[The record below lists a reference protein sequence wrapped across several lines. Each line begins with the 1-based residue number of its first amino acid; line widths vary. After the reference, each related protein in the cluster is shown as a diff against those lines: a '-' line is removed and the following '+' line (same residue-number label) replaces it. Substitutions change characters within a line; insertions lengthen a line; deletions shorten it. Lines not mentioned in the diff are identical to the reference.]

1 MQDILRYIN
10 SVEGVIGSAVF
21 NDHGGVVEH
30 AFPPIIDSQA
40 LKSAAGLILECTH
53 GLQISQTLD
62 ILDLRY
68 GEGRI
73 IIKAFPGA
81 LLCLLC
87 TKNINLPVLIITLNL
102 AVKKLEALLA
112 TVATASATAAATA
125 DAVDSETLRLSI
137 SHLANRDASNSFD
150 SLGMIAVSQPTSAYI
165 GEFYKTPFKKLTL
178 TNTGRR
184 HKRDLCGDGHEGYGP
199 AVRRHDHRRTG
210 YREKNCVS
218 AKGRRSRSGSAD
230 QAGIGNRKG
239 GAQVHPS
246 FFVCALGWALS

>member
-21 NDHGGVVEH
+21 NDHGAVVEH
-30 AFPPIIDSQA
+30 AFPPIFDSQA

-62 ILDLRY
+62 IIDLRY

-87 TKNINLPVLIITLNL
+87 TKNINLQVLTITLNL

-112 TVATASATAAATA
+112 TAATASATAVSTA

-165 GEFYKTPFKKLTL
+165 SEFYKTPFKKLTL
-178 TNTGRR
+178 TNTAAGTNGTFAVMVM
-184 HKRDLCGDGHEGYGP
+184 KDMDPQFDGTIIVGPGIEKKLRVGEG
-199 AVRRHDHRRTG
+199 
-210 YREKNCVS
+210 EKVEI
-218 AKGRRSRSGSAD
+218 R
-230 QAGIGNRKG
+230 IG
-239 GAQVHPS
+239 
-246 FFVCALGWALS
+246 